1 MILAGPVATYFRTCG
16 PLSAREFP
24 AVVEKL
30 RRGVNLT
37 PVEAHCAI
45 RSLLSEAIAD
55 PLKADFL
62 LALRRKGET
71 AQEIAAFALTLRELC
86 VQPRVGPDDLGGVL
100 MDVCGSGGDR
110 LHTFNVSTAVAFV
123 LAGAGVPVAKHGNR
137 AITSQCGSADVL
149 EALGV
154 QIEMSPPVAARCLRE
169 VGITF
174 FFAPFYHRAFKTIAP
189 VRQRLAA
196 DGETTVFN
204 FLGPLLC
211 PARPNIQLIG
221 VPSPALARPLAE
233 ALQLM
238 GARRGVVACGQA
250 EDGRGMDECST
261 TGPTRLCEFDG
272 AGPIADATLDAAGLG
287 LPRASLQSLAGG
299 TREDNAGFVRRILTG
314 TESGPRR
321 DIVLLNAAVAL
332 RIAGRVATDGEGV
345 KLAAD
350 VMESGAAADKL
361 ERLAVASRAQGA

>member
-1 MILAGPVATYFRTCG
+1 VILAGPVATYFRTCG
-16 PLSAREFP
+16 PLTARDFP

-45 RSLLSEAIAD
+45 RSLLSESIAD
-55 PLKADFL
+55 PFKADFL

-71 AQEIAAFALTLRELC
+71 AQEMAAFALTLRELC
-86 VQPRVGPDDLGGVL
+86 VQPRVGPEDVGGVL
-100 MDVCGSGGDR
+100 MDVCGSGGDQ
-110 LHTFNVSTAVAFV
+110 LHTFNISTAVAFV

-137 AITSQCGSADVL
+137 AITSRCGSADVL

-154 QIEMSPPVAARCLRE
+154 QIEMAPAVAARCLRE

-174 FFAPFYHRAFKTIAP
+174 FFAPFYHRAFKNIAP

-196 DGETTVFN
+196 AGETTVFN

-221 VPSPALARPLAE
+221 VPNPALARPLAE

-238 GARRGVVACGQA
+238 GARRGVVASGRT
-250 EDGRGMDECST
+250 EDGCGMDECST
-261 TGPTRLCEFDG
+261 LGPTRLCEFDG
-272 AGPIADATLDAAGLG
+272 AGAITEATLDAAALG
-287 LPRASLQSLAGG
+287 LPRAGLASLAGG
-299 TREDNAGFVRRILTG
+299 SRDDNAGIIRCILTG

-332 RIAGRVATDGEGV
+332 RIAGRVATDAEGL
-345 KLAAD
+345 KLAAEVID
-350 VMESGAAADKL
+350 CGAAADKL
-361 ERLAVASRAQGA
+361 ERLAMASRAQGA